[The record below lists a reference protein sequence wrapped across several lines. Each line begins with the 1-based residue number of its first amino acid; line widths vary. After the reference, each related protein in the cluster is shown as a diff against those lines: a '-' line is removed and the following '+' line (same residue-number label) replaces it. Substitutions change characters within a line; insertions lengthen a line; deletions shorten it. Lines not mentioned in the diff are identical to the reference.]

1 MNKKQIVEK
10 LVKIAND
17 LDVLDLSI
25 ESDQLTKVAE
35 KVLLAEIEYS
45 PDFNPD
51 FEADDA
57 EAKTISS
64 PVYDAALALVKA
76 HKAGKMTDEEF
87 ASAVAAMA
95 DDSTDTS
102 DNVKELTFEN
112 KMPDMD
118 DMDGMN
124 DMDDMPE
131 MGEMNQEGYTEEEEE
146 FFVDGKMPE
155 DIEGQPSFKDLMA
168 EYRAKYGK
176 E

>member
-17 LDVLDLSI
+17 LDVLDLSN
-25 ESDQLTKVAE
+25 ESDQLTKVAK

-51 FEADDA
+51 YEADDL

-112 KMPDMD
+112 KMPNMD
-118 DMDGMN
+118 E
-124 DMDDMPE
+124 MPE
-131 MGEMNQEGYTEEEEE
+131 MGDMNEEGYTPEEAE

-155 DIEGQPSFKDLMA
+155 DIEGEPSFEELLK
-168 EYRAKYGK
+168 EYREKYGK

>member
-17 LDVLDLSI
+17 LDVLDLSN

-51 FEADDA
+51 YEADDL

-118 DMDGMN
+118 E
-124 DMDDMPE
+124 MPE
-131 MGEMNQEGYTEEEEE
+131 MGDMNEEGYTPEEEE

-155 DIEGQPSFKDLMA
+155 DIEGEPSFEELLK
-168 EYRAKYGK
+168 EYREKYGK

>member
-17 LDVLDLSI
+17 LDVLDLSN
-25 ESDQLTKVAE
+25 ESDQLTKVAK

-51 FEADDA
+51 YEADDL

-95 DDSTDTS
+95 DESTDTS
-102 DNVKELTFEN
+102 NNVKELTFEN
-112 KMPDMD
+112 KMPNME
-118 DMDGMN
+118 

-131 MGEMNQEGYTEEEEE
+131 MGDMNEEGYTTEEEE
-146 FFVDGKMPE
+146 FFVDGKMPKN
-155 DIEGQPSFKDLMA
+155 IEGVPSFEDLLK
-168 EYRAKYGK
+168 EYREKYGK

>member
-118 DMDGMN
+118 DMD
-124 DMDDMPE
+124 DMPE
-131 MGEMNQEGYTEEEEE
+131 MGEMNQEGYTKEEEE

>member
-17 LDVLDLSI
+17 LDVLDLSK

-35 KVLLAEIEYS
+35 KYS

-51 FEADDA
+51 YEADDL

-95 DDSTDTS
+95 DESTDTS

-112 KMPDMD
+112 KMPNME
-118 DMDGMN
+118 

-131 MGEMNQEGYTEEEEE
+131 MGDMNKEGYTPDEEE
-146 FFVDGKMPE
+146 FFVNGKMPE
-155 DIEGQPSFKDLMA
+155 NIEGEPSFEDLLK
-168 EYRAKYGK
+168 EYREKYGK

>member
-17 LDVLDLSI
+17 LDILDLSN

-35 KVLLAEIEYS
+35 KVLLAEVEYS

-102 DNVKELTFEN
+102 NNVKELTFQNE
-112 KMPDMD
+112 MP
-118 DMDGMN
+118 
-124 DMDDMPE
+124 DMPE
-131 MGEMNQEGYTEEEEE
+131 MDDVDQEGYTPEEEE

-155 DIEGQPSFKDLMA
+155 NIEGEPSFDDLLK
-168 EYRAKYGK
+168 EYKEKYGK

>member
-17 LDVLDLSI
+17 LDVLDLSN

-51 FEADDA
+51 YEADDA

-112 KMPDMD
+112 KMP
-118 DMDGMN
+118 N
-124 DMDDMPE
+124 MDDMPE
-131 MGEMNQEGYTEEEEE
+131 MGDMNEEGYTPEEEE

-155 DIEGQPSFKDLMA
+155 DIEGEPSFEDLLK
-168 EYRAKYGK
+168 EYREKYGK

>member
-57 EAKTISS
+57 EAKNISS

-118 DMDGMN
+118 DMD
-124 DMDDMPE
+124 DMPD
-131 MGEMNQEGYTEEEEE
+131 MGEMNQEGYTKEEEE

>member
-17 LDVLDLSI
+17 LDVLDLSK

-51 FEADDA
+51 YEADDL

-95 DDSTDTS
+95 DESTDTS

-112 KMPDMD
+112 DMPE
-118 DMDGMN
+118 
-124 DMDDMPE
+124 MDDMPE
-131 MGEMNQEGYTEEEEE
+131 MAKMNEEGYTPEEQE

-155 DIEGQPSFKDLMA
+155 NIEGEPSFEELLK
-168 EYRAKYGK
+168 EYREKYGK

>member
-17 LDVLDLSI
+17 LDVLDLSK

-51 FEADDA
+51 YEADDL

-95 DDSTDTS
+95 DESTDTS

-112 KMPDMD
+112 KMPNMEGMD
-118 DMDGMN
+118 E
-124 DMDDMPE
+124 MPE
-131 MGEMNQEGYTEEEEE
+131 MSDMNEEGYTPEEEE

-155 DIEGQPSFKDLMA
+155 NIEGEPSFEDLLK

>member
-17 LDVLDLSI
+17 LDVLDLSK

-51 FEADDA
+51 YEADDL

-95 DDSTDTS
+95 DESTDTS

-112 KMPDMD
+112 KMPNMEDL
-118 DMDGMN
+118 
-124 DMDDMPE
+124 DDMPE
-131 MGEMNQEGYTEEEEE
+131 MAKMNEEGYTPEEEE
-146 FFVDGKMPE
+146 FFVDGKMPKN
-155 DIEGQPSFKDLMA
+155 IEGVPSFEDLLK
-168 EYRAKYGK
+168 EYREKYGK

>member
-17 LDVLDLSI
+17 LDVLDLSN
-25 ESDQLTKVAE
+25 ESDQLTKVAK

-51 FEADDA
+51 YEADDL

-95 DDSTDTS
+95 DESTDTS

-112 KMPDMD
+112 KMPNME
-118 DMDGMN
+118 

-131 MGEMNQEGYTEEEEE
+131 MAKMNEEGYTPEEEE
-146 FFVDGKMPE
+146 FFVDGKMPKN
-155 DIEGQPSFKDLMA
+155 IEGVPSFEDLLK
-168 EYRAKYGK
+168 EYREKYGK

>member
-57 EAKTISS
+57 EAKNISS

-87 ASAVAAMA
+87 ASAVAVMA

-118 DMDGMN
+118 DMD
-124 DMDDMPE
+124 DMPE
-131 MGEMNQEGYTEEEEE
+131 MGEMNQEGYTKEEEE

-155 DIEGQPSFKDLMA
+155 DIEGQPSFKDLPLTGNGA
-168 EYRAKYGK
+168 YTLG
-176 E
+176 

>member
-17 LDVLDLSI
+17 LDVLDLSK

-51 FEADDA
+51 YEADDL

-95 DDSTDTS
+95 DESTDTS

-112 KMPDMD
+112 KMPNMEDMD
-118 DMDGMN
+118 E
-124 DMDDMPE
+124 MPE
-131 MGEMNQEGYTEEEEE
+131 MGDMNEEGYTSEEEE

-155 DIEGQPSFKDLMA
+155 NIEGEPSFEELLK
-168 EYRAKYGK
+168 EYREKYGK

>member
-17 LDVLDLSI
+17 LDVLDLSK

-51 FEADDA
+51 YEADDL

-112 KMPDMD
+112 
-118 DMDGMN
+118 
-124 DMDDMPE
+124 DMPE
-131 MGEMNQEGYTEEEEE
+131 MDDMREMGDMNEEGYTPEEKE

-155 DIEGQPSFKDLMA
+155 NIEGEPSFEDLLK
-168 EYRAKYGK
+168 EYREKYGK

>member
-17 LDVLDLSI
+17 LDILDLSN

-35 KVLLAEIEYS
+35 KVLLAEVEYS

-102 DNVKELTFEN
+102 NNVKELTLQNE
-112 KMPDMD
+112 MPDMP
-118 DMDGMN
+118 DMP
-124 DMDDMPE
+124 DMPE
-131 MGEMNQEGYTEEEEE
+131 MDDVDQEGYTPEEEE

-155 DIEGQPSFKDLMA
+155 NIEGEPSFDDLLK
-168 EYRAKYGK
+168 EYKEKYGK

>member
-17 LDVLDLSI
+17 LDVLDLSN

-35 KVLLAEIEYS
+35 KVLLAEVEYS

-76 HKAGKMTDEEF
+76 HKAGKMSDEEF

-102 DNVKELTFEN
+102 SNVKELTFQNE
-112 KMPDMD
+112 MPDMPEVD
-118 DMDGMN
+118 DVD
-124 DMDDMPE
+124 
-131 MGEMNQEGYTEEEEE
+131 QEGYTPEEEE

-155 DIEGQPSFKDLMA
+155 NIEGEPSFEDLLK
-168 EYRAKYGK
+168 EYKEKYGK

>member
-17 LDVLDLSI
+17 LDVLDLSN

-51 FEADDA
+51 YEADDA

-118 DMDGMN
+118 E
-124 DMDDMPE
+124 MPE
-131 MGEMNQEGYTEEEEE
+131 TGDMNEEGYTPEEEE

-155 DIEGQPSFKDLMA
+155 DIEGEPSFEDLLK
-168 EYRAKYGK
+168 EYREKYGK